1 MANPTTSP
9 GIRPIATVAA
19 DRLLATLGR
28 STARRNARLDIADG
42 AITAVTNADTLA
54 ADVGGPGTLVLPGL
68 TNAHDHGRGLKR
80 LAYGATDAAL
90 EIWLP
95 QLGVTHPAVDPYTI
109 HAVAFARMARSGI
122 TSVVHCHVPQRWD
135 RVVEEAEQTC
145 RAAADVGIRLAFVV
159 PLRDINMLGYG
170 DPERILDH
178 AEAGDRE
185 AIRARWGAPL
195 PPLDDQFAF
204 VDAVAAACES
214 DTVQV
219 QLGPYGDAFA
229 SRDILE
235 RVADESA
242 NTGRRVHMHCLETRL
257 QREWVDAA
265 YQRDYVA
272 WLDRIGFLS
281 ERLTLAHGV
290 WLRPA
295 ECERLADRG
304 VTVSVNTSSNLRL
317 RSGLAPVAE
326 FVRQAVPIAIG
337 LDGSAFDDDD
347 DMLREMRLT
356 YLLHAG
362 TALDEVLTPE
372 RIVTAAAAQGAW
384 AATGRRGYGE
394 LAPGHPAD
402 LVVLDHDALAA
413 DLLRDGLTGELDLTL
428 GRATQAHVTS
438 VVANGREIVAN
449 GHPTGVDL
457 AALSTDLV
465 AQAAHGI
472 DEKMEILP
480 LVKRYQDALRD
491 YYSAGK
497 HREVS

>member
-1 MANPTTSP
+1 MANPATSP

-19 DRLLATLGR
+19 DRLLATPGR
-28 STARRNARLDIADG
+28 APARRNAQLEIADG
-42 AITAVTNADTLA
+42 AITAVTNTDTLA

-109 HAVAFARMARSGI
+109 HAVAFAPMARSGI

-135 RVVEEAEQTC
+135 RIVEEAEQTC

-170 DPERILDH
+170 DPERIL
-178 AEAGDRE
+178 G
-185 AIRARWGAPL
+185 
-195 PPLDDQFAF
+195 
-204 VDAVAAACES
+204 
-214 DTVQV
+214 
-219 QLGPYGDAFA
+219 
-229 SRDILE
+229 
-235 RVADESA
+235 
-242 NTGRRVHMHCLETRL
+242 
-257 QREWVDAA
+257 VDAA

-272 WLDRIGFLS
+272 WLDHIGFLS

-326 FVRQAVPIAIG
+326 FVRQAVPIAIC
-337 LDGSAFDDDD
+337 LDGSALDDDD

-362 TALDEVLTPE
+362 TALDEVLTPA

-384 AATGRRGYGE
+384 AATGRRGSGE

-402 LVVLDHDALAA
+402 L
-413 DLLRDGLTGELDLTL
+413 LRDSLTGELDLTL

-438 VVANGREIVAN
+438 VVAH

-457 AALSTDLV
+457 DALSTELV
-465 AQAAHGI
+465 AQADRRKDGDPA
-472 DEKMEILP
+472 
-480 LVKRYQDALRD
+480 
-491 YYSAGK
+491 AG
-497 HREVS
+497 